1 MQQKCKKRTEGKR
14 KEENHIL
21 MLFLKKCSH
30 LSSHKYYIK
39 HVENYIDI
47 YQFTHF
53 RKYLEEYQAAR
64 VQSDPEFTRTGI
76 CNMLGLPKTRSYFA
90 DVLRG
95 KKVSPRMT
103 AKFIEVLG
111 LNKKAAKYFET
122 MVKLDQA
129 KTETARSTAMEELLH
144 LHPNPQHILDSN
156 TYEYY
161 NHWYHSAMFAILDA
175 MDVTDD
181 LNPVQKRI
189 FPKIP
194 LGKLK
199 DSLALLE
206 KLGLA
211 RKNES
216 GFWKPTKESISS
228 GPYNNAELIKQ
239 YQLQCF
245 ELSKQALITRPKM
258 PTVMSTLTFSIS
270 NNAYKKL
277 ESELQEFKAKAR
289 RIISEDNEKANGV
302 YQMNLH
308 LFSNLD
314 PEVKA

>member
-1 MQQKCKKRTEGKR
+1 ME
-14 KEENHIL
+14 
-21 MLFLKKCSH
+21 
-30 LSSHKYYIK
+30 
-39 HVENYIDI
+39 VENYIDI

-129 KTETARSTAMEELLH
+129 KTESARSAAMEELLH

-181 LNPVQKRI
+181 LTPVQKRI
-189 FPKIP
+189 FPKVP
-194 LGKLK
+194 LGKIK

-211 RKNES
+211 RKNEA

-270 NNAYKKL
+270 NTAYKKL
-277 ESELQEFKAKAR
+277 ETELQEFKAKAR

-314 PEVKA
+314 PEGRA

>member
-1 MQQKCKKRTEGKR
+1 
-14 KEENHIL
+14 
-21 MLFLKKCSH
+21 
-30 LSSHKYYIK
+30 
-39 HVENYIDI
+39 
-47 YQFTHF
+47 
-53 RKYLEEYQAAR
+53 LEEYQAAR
-64 VQSDPEFTRTGI
+64 VQTDPEFTRTGI

-129 KTETARSTAMEELLH
+129 KTETARSSAMEELLH

-181 LNPVQKRI
+181 LTPVQKRI

-211 RKNES
+211 RKNDE

-270 NNAYKKL
+270 NTAYKKL
-277 ESELQEFKAKAR
+277 ETELQEFKAKAR
-289 RIISEDNEKANGV
+289 RIISEDKEKANGV

>member
-1 MQQKCKKRTEGKR
+1 
-14 KEENHIL
+14 

-30 LSSHKYYIK
+30 LSSHKYYIRL
-39 HVENYIDI
+39 VENYIDI

-103 AKFIEVLG
+103 AKFIEV
-111 LNKKAAKYFET
+111 
-122 MVKLDQA
+122 KLDQA
-129 KTETARSTAMEELLH
+129 KTETARSAAMEELLH

-181 LNPVQKRI
+181 LTPVQKRI

-194 LGKLK
+194 LGKIK
-199 DSLALLE
+199 DSLSLLE